1 MKMKNFHPA
10 LAVVFVSFIN
20 PIQAQGEP
28 SDSGGV
34 LDELSLEQLM
44 DVEVEIVSKT
54 KESLARVP
62 AAVTVLNS
70 DDIRRSGAQTIPDIL
85 RQAVGVNVA
94 QQNANY
100 YAVSI
105 RGFNDV
111 FANKL
116 LVLMDGRSVYS
127 PLFSG
132 TFWDVQDTVLDDIER
147 IEIVRGPGATVWD
160 ANAVNGVINII
171 SKSAKDT

>member
-1 MKMKNFHPA
+1 MKMKNLSPTI
-10 LAVVFVSFIN
+10 AVVVSSLLT
-20 PIQAQGEP
+20 PLQAQDEP
-28 SDSGGV
+28 ADTGG
-34 LDELSLEQLM
+34 LADLSLEQLM

-62 AAVTVLNS
+62 AAVTVLS
-70 DDIRRSGAQTIPDIL
+70 GEDIRRSGAQTIPDIL

-147 IEIVRGPGATVWD
+147 IEIVRGPGATVW
-160 ANAVNGVINII
+160 GP
-171 SKSAKDT
+171 TR